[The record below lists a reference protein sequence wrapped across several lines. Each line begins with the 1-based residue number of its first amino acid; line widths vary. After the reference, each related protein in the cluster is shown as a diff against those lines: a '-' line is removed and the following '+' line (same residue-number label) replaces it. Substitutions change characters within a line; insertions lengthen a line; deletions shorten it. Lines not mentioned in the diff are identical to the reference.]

1 MWIRTLL
8 GDELI
13 HFSLSGTDCLWQSVV
28 SCYLLNMAAKSAIPK
43 AARSKAWKYFED
55 VQLLNDNH
63 HVICIL
69 CKQKTKPKKTFIK
82 VGGQIGTQAL
92 RNHLRGAHPEA
103 WRDIHQEEQNEKEAK
118 KKSLPTKED
127 ETPKI
132 DVAFSKWSKVDPQ
145 GKKQSEYDR
154 ALLELL
160 ASRLVI
166 TFLSIFFLFCF
177 SFQVS
182 GL

>member
-1 MWIRTLL
+1 MI
-8 GDELI
+8 
-13 HFSLSGTDCLWQSVV
+13 
-28 SCYLLNMAAKSAIPK
+28 
-43 AARSKAWKYFED
+43 
-55 VQLLNDNH
+55 
-63 HVICIL
+63 
-69 CKQKTKPKKTFIK
+69 CKQKTKPKKTFIIIK

-118 KKSLPTKED
+118 KKSLPTKEE